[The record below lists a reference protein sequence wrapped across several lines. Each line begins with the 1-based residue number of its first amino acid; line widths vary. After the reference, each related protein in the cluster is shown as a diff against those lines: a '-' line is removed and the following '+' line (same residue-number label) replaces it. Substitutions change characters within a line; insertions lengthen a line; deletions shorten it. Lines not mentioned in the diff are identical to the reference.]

1 MKYINTMQTVRTMA
15 TVCTVVTVGTVCTLV
30 GLLLQVVGYSITTI
44 TGEQVV
50 EKKVYELNLI
60 SVRGLE
66 RVTAV
71 EGGLEGELYGGIL
84 PPDLASTYGVDSPE
98 KSALEEPAVVLILG
112 SDMSHLM
119 PRVRAPP
126 RQLKRQQPGL
136 MLADS
141 ILSNRTLYF
150 GPVKMTMSAP
160 PMRQA

>member
-1 MKYINTMQTVRTMA
+1 M
-15 TVCTVVTVGTVCTLV
+15 
-30 GLLLQVVGYSITTI
+30 
-44 TGEQVV
+44 V
-50 EKKVYELNLI
+50 EKKVYEISLI

-84 PPDLASTYGVDSPE
+84 PPSLASAYGVDSPE

-126 RQLKRQQPGL
+126 RQLRRQQPGL

-150 GPVKMTMSAP
+150 GPVQTQMRAP
-160 PMRQA
+160 PRRPA